1 MQKVRGILIGRMQP
15 VHNGHMEV
23 IKQILNEVDE
33 IIIGIGSAQASHELK
48 DPFTAGER
56 VVMMSQALA
65 ERDIDPSRYYIIPMQ
80 DINFNA
86 IWVSHVK
93 MLTPPFN
100 IVYSGNPLVKQ
111 LFSEEGYEVR
121 QPPLYDR
128 LHLSGSEVRRR
139 ILNDENWQELGNS
152 LNQIAHRLIGDNRFI
167 DEMEPKLVG
176 RTGDG
181 RDIVVTWQRSE
192 WSFRDFPEDIVG
204 GPSDRDDEHS
214 INMGV
219 IYLYESKDD
228 PLDGRITP
236 INKWSDALSRNPVF
250 FKTTAETKRMRE
262 LAQERIGWLKK
273 LNEELEDKQIIV
285 KIGLKP
291 DPEYGFDDDQFE
303 YIWFEPTEFCGDRFT
318 ATLTQD
324 AFYVDGMVEG
334 VQRECTY
341 DEIVDW
347 RVYTPQESYNPD
359 NIFKYL
365 SE

>member
-139 ILNDENWQELGNS
+139 ILNDENWQELVPKASVDLIREINGVE
-152 LNQIAHRLIGDNRFI
+152 RLKNLSVK
-167 DEMEPKLVG
+167 EV
-176 RTGDG
+176 
-181 RDIVVTWQRSE
+181 
-192 WSFRDFPEDIVG
+192 
-204 GPSDRDDEHS
+204 SD
-214 INMGV
+214 
-219 IYLYESKDD
+219 L
-228 PLDGRITP
+228 
-236 INKWSDALSRNPVF
+236 
-250 FKTTAETKRMRE
+250 
-262 LAQERIGWLKK
+262 
-273 LNEELEDKQIIV
+273 
-285 KIGLKP
+285 
-291 DPEYGFDDDQFE
+291 
-303 YIWFEPTEFCGDRFT
+303 
-318 ATLTQD
+318 
-324 AFYVDGMVEG
+324 
-334 VQRECTY
+334 
-341 DEIVDW
+341 
-347 RVYTPQESYNPD
+347 
-359 NIFKYL
+359 
-365 SE
+365 